1 MFLLRAA
8 FWLTVAIL
16 LIPADSQTG
25 EAPRV
30 TIVNA
35 FLAAKATV
43 ADLSAF
49 CERNPDVCVTG
60 GAAFDLFAEKAQS
73 GARMLYRYL
82 DKPADP
88 MAEPGKGTLSEDDIA
103 LPWKGIDGGPA

>member
-8 FWLTVAIL
+8 FWLSVAIL
-16 LIPADSQTG
+16 FIPADPQTG

-30 TIVNA
+30 TVVNA

-49 CERNPDVCVTG
+49 CDRNPDVCVTS
-60 GAAFDLFAEKAQS
+60 GAAFDMFAEKAEN
-73 GARMLYRYL
+73 GVRMLYRYL
-82 DKPADP
+82 DTPETPDTT
-88 MAEPGKGTLSEDDIA
+88 EGTLTEDDIA
-103 LPWKGIDGGPA
+103 LPWRGPDSNDSA